1 MSGIAAALQRL
12 WWQASPG
19 WVAWLLWPLAWVL
32 QRGAQLLRWRDRR
45 RARQLPVPVLVVG
58 NLIVGGAGKTPSTIA
73 LLQALQE
80 RGWRPGLVSRGHG
93 RRDMAQRLIT
103 ADSSAEQVGDEP
115 LLIHR
120 RTGVPGVVG
129 AERTDAARALLGAYA
144 DVNLLLADDGLQHA
158 RLARDWQLIVFDARG
173 IGNGLTLPAGPLR
186 EPWTPRVPARS
197 SVLYNADHPST
208 PWPGHLA
215 QRRLSGAVSLADW
228 WAGLPP
234 CAETLKA
241 LASDVEPLAVAGLA
255 EPERFFAML
264 RALGLACRG
273 MPLPDHAS
281 LDPLPW
287 SATERTVL
295 LTEKDA
301 VKLPPARVPA
311 GQTVWVV
318 ALDFQL
324 PPALVDEIDQAL
336 HACLPHKPAR

>member
-1 MSGIAAALQRL
+1 VSGLVAALQRQ
-12 WWQASPG
+12 WWRASPG
-19 WVAWLLWPLAWVL
+19 WPAWLLWPLAWLL
-32 QRGAQLLRWRDRR
+32 QRLALLLRWRDRR

-73 LLQALQE
+73 LLQALRE

-93 RRDMAQRLIT
+93 RRDLSLRLVT
-103 ADSSAEQVGDEP
+103 DQSTAEQVGDEP

-129 AERTDAARALLGAYA
+129 AERTEAARTLLGAYPE
-144 DVNLLLADDGLQHA
+144 VNLLLADDGLQHA

-186 EPWTPRVPARS
+186 EAWTPGVPARS
-197 SVLYNADHPST
+197 SVLYNAEQPST

-215 QRRLSGAVSLADW
+215 QRRLAGAVTLADW

-234 CAETLKA
+234 SADALQSLAAEPDL
-241 LASDVEPLAVAGLA
+241 LAAAGLA
-255 EPERFFAML
+255 EPERFFSML
-264 RALGLACRG
+264 RAQGVACRG
-273 MPLPDHAS
+273 LPLPDHAP

-287 SATERTVL
+287 PATQRTVL

-301 VKLPPARVPA
+301 VKLPPSRVPA
-311 GQTVWVV
+311 GQTIWVV

-324 PPALVDEIDQAL
+324 PRALVDEIDQAL
-336 HACLPHKPAR
+336 HACLPNKPAR